1 MYRFVV
7 ATHSYLRERLVQDD
21 LFPISYNNIKMQGFN
36 SVIEKHT
43 FKPQISLN
51 LPVDANAMKIKA
63 DFDSVDWSFDNS
75 ARLESRGVH
84 PYPAKFIPEIPREII
99 SILGVPKGTAV
110 LDPFCGSGTSI
121 AEAQRLGLKTIG
133 VDLNPIAC
141 LITRVRTGPR
151 MPGIK
156 YLAQEIA
163 QKAAQRKEQWR
174 PQNVPNLEHW
184 FKDSVAQSL
193 ANIVKEISISA
204 GPIFDDAL
212 RLALSRI
219 IVRVSNQESDTRY
232 AAIEKPQ
239 GNVYRHFVLAA
250 EEIEKYLELR
260 SWTPKPE
267 PKIICHDILDLTA
280 KKIGL
285 PVGLV
290 MTSPPYPNAYEYWL
304 YHKFRLA
311 WLGWNPTAVKRKE
324 IGSRSHFF
332 SSNPHTEFDF
342 LRQMRGL
349 FALLET
355 ITVKDAHAA
364 FVVGDSKIKGKIVD
378 NGALLRI
385 AAKEHGFSDVI
396 VHPRAVAANRKA
408 FNTTYSRAKSE
419 QILVFKRR

>member
-1 MYRFVV
+1 MP
-7 ATHSYLRERLVQDD
+7 E
-21 LFPISYNNIKMQGFN
+21 YN
-36 SVIEKHT
+36 SAIEKHK
-43 FKPQISLN
+43 FKPQIPID
-51 LPVDANAMKIKA
+51 LPIDIDAMKIKA

-75 ARLESRGVH
+75 TRLESRGVH

-141 LITRVRTGPR
+141 LITRVRTGSK
-151 MPGIK
+151 MPGLKDI
-156 YLAQEIA
+156 AQEIS
-163 QKAAQRKEQWR
+163 QKATRRKELWR

-193 ANIVKEISISA
+193 ANIVKEISVSA
-204 GPIFDDAL
+204 GPIFGDAL

-260 SWTPKPE
+260 NWIPKPE
-267 PKIICHDILDLTA
+267 PNIICHDILDLTA
-280 KKIGL
+280 KKIGQQ
-285 PVGLV
+285 VGLV
-290 MTSPPYPNAYEYWL
+290 LTSPPYPNAYEYWL

-311 WLGWNPTAVKRKE
+311 WLGWDPTAIKRKE

-332 SSNPHTEFDF
+332 SSHPHTEFDF

-349 FALLET
+349 FALLKT

-364 FVVGDSKIKGKIVD
+364 FVVGDSKIKGKIID
-378 NGALLRI
+378 NGILLRM
-385 AAKEHGFSDVI
+385 AAKENDFNDVI
-396 VHPRAVAANRKA
+396 VYPRSVASNRKA
-408 FNTTYSRAKSE
+408 FNTKYSRAKSE
-419 QILVFKRR
+419 EILVFKRR